1 MSVKVENLENN
12 MAKLTIEVSAE
23 EFEKAMQSAY
33 QKQKK
38 NISIPG
44 VRKGKVPRAMVEKM
58 YGPAVF
64 YEDAANSLIPS
75 AYEEA
80 AKESELEIVSTPEI
94 DVEQIEKGKSFIFN
108 ATVAT
113 KPEVTLGDYKG
124 INVPKT
130 EVAVTEEEIEAEL
143 KSEQEKNGREIT
155 VEDAGAEMGDTVT
168 LDYAG
173 AIDGVAFDGGTA
185 NDQNLKLGSNSFIPG
200 FEDQLVGVKAG
211 ESREVKVTFPEDYHA
226 EDLKG
231 KEAVFVCTVKK
242 ITRTELPELND
253 EFAQDVS
260 EFDTLEEYKADL
272 SKKITERKEKQA
284 AQAKKDNAVSRAAQ
298 NATID
303 IPAAMLNT
311 RADEMVNNFARRLQ
325 AQGMSMEMYMKYTGA
340 DANAMREQVKPQ
352 AEIQIRNELV
362 LEKIAEVENLEVADA
377 DIDKEIE
384 EMAKAYNMEADKMKE
399 IIGEEE
405 RKTIARDLKV
415 QKAIDFVA
423 ENAVEVEE
431 KEEDK

>member
-44 VRKGKVPRAMVEKM
+44 FRKGKVPRAMVEKM